1 MGSIR
6 NLVGRFVRRGIGV
19 ASAALLVAV
28 TADGSDNLE
37 KERLVA
43 WCIVPFDAKQR
54 GPEDRALMLK
64 ELGLKRSAYDWRKQH
79 VPTFEAEILAYR
91 EQGIEFFAFWS
102 SHEEAFRLFEKYDLH
117 PQVWQT
123 LREGEGD
130 TEAEKVKSAADG
142 LEALARRTQELGCPL
157 GLYNHG
163 GWGGRPLNLVAVCLE
178 LRERGFEHVGIIYNF
193 HHAHDQI
200 ATWEEAFAL
209 LKPYLLC
216 LNLNGM
222 VKNGDQEGKKILPL
236 GSGDQEAEMLRVVV
250 ESGYEGPIGILDHR
264 NETDTAETLEENLA
278 GLESLKQS
286 LPSGGK

>member
-1 MGSIR
+1 MGPFRI
-6 NLVGRFVRRGIGV
+6 LVGRFVHLGLGV
-19 ASAALLVAV
+19 ASAALLVGG
-28 TADGSDNLE
+28 TAAGSDNLE
-37 KERLVA
+37 KEHLVA

-54 GPEDRALMLK
+54 GPEERALMLK

-79 VPTFEAEILAYR
+79 VPTFEAEIQAYR
-91 EQGIEFFAFWS
+91 EHGIEFFAFWS
-102 SHEEAFRLFEKYDLH
+102 SHEEAFRLFEQYDLH

-123 LREGEGD
+123 LREGKGD
-130 TEAEKVKSAADG
+130 TDAEKVKSAADG

-163 GWGGRPLNLVAVCLE
+163 GWGGQPRHLVAVCLE
-178 LRERGFEHVGIIYNF
+178 LRERGFEHVGIVYNF

-200 ATWEEAFAL
+200 AEWEEAFAV

-222 VKNGDQEGKKILPL
+222 VKNGDREGKKILPL

-286 LPSGGK
+286 LPSAKE